1 VTQTANPNL
10 DGTLIEDAER
20 ELDRAVALRR
30 RLHAHPELGLD
41 LPRTQ
46 EAVLE
51 ELDGLSLDV
60 SVGTTTTSV
69 TAVLDG
75 SRPGPTTLLRGDMDA
90 LPMPEDTG
98 LAFGSKVDG
107 VMHACGHDA
116 HVAMLVG
123 AARLLTARRHQ
134 LAGRVVFMFQPGEEG
149 FAGARLM
156 LDEGLLERAGPVDR
170 AFAIH
175 ITPIL
180 PTGMV
185 ATKTGT
191 LMASADAFVATITG
205 RGGHASMPHDAVDPV
220 PVACEIVTALQAMT
234 TRRLPA
240 FDPAVVTVAAIRAGT
255 TNNVIPERAILE
267 GTVRA
272 VSESSRA
279 IALEGVRRVVEHVSA
294 AHLCTGEVR
303 ALLDGYPVTI
313 NDAAAAERSLRVAGA
328 LLGAERAVRMPTPF
342 MGAEDWSFV
351 LQQVP
356 GSMAFL
362 GAAPP
367 GVDQPAPNHSNR
379 MVIDEPAMSTGM
391 ALYAAMALDED
402 VSSGTPN

>member
-1 VTQTANPNL
+1 MAEAKIPAFDRDL
-10 DGTLIEDAER
+10 LEGAER

-30 RLHAHPELGLD
+30 RLHREPELGLE

-46 EAVLE
+46 AAVLE
-51 ELDGLSLDV
+51 ELDGLDLEV
-60 SVGTTTTSV
+60 SVGERTTSV
-69 TAVLDG
+69 TAVLSG
-75 SRPGPTTLLRGDMDA
+75 TKPGPTTLLRGDMDA

-98 LAFGSKVDG
+98 LPFASKVDG

-116 HVAMLVG
+116 HVAMLLG
-123 AARLLTARRHQ
+123 AARLLAARRDQ

-149 FAGARLM
+149 FAGARVM
-156 LDEGLLERAGPVDR
+156 LEEGLLERTGTVHR

-175 ITPIL
+175 ITPII

-185 ATKTGT
+185 ATRSGT
-191 LMASADAFVATITG
+191 LMASADAFMATITG

-220 PVACEIVTALQAMT
+220 PVACEIVTALQSMT
-234 TRRLPA
+234 TRRVPA
-240 FDPAVVTVAAIRAGT
+240 FDPAVVTVASIRAGT
-255 TNNVIPERAILE
+255 TNNVIPECAVLE

-272 VSESSRA
+272 VSESSRQ
-279 IALEGVRRVVEHVSA
+279 IALDGVHRVVEHVAA
-294 AHLCTGEVR
+294 AHLCTAEVH
-303 ALLDGYPVTI
+303 AILEGYPVTV
-313 NDAAAAERSLRVAGA
+313 NDATAAERSIQIAEA
-328 LLGAERAVRMPTPF
+328 LLGPDRVLRVPTPF

-367 GVDQPAPNHSNR
+367 GVDRPAPNHSNC
-379 MVIDEPAMSTGM
+379 MIIDEPAMTTGM
-391 ALYAAMALDED
+391 ALYAAMAL
-402 VSSGTPN
+402 V